1 MLVKRQFESN
11 FKQNLNQNLA
21 PLSNYRIEKASTRPS
36 HSHNSCC
43 NIPQVSILLNN
54 KNTETIYVE
63 NPIKTADL
71 INKLAKTKQE
81 FMLSSVVKAQPFAI
95 KFYNQIK
102 PMVLQVSIQTN
113 AKL

>member
-1 MLVKRQFESN
+1 M
-11 FKQNLNQNLA
+11 
-21 PLSNYRIEKASTRPS
+21 ASTRPS

-81 FMLSSVVKAQPFAI
+81 FMLSSVVKAEPFAI

-113 AKL
+113 AKLTFQLFLAFLKLVYKTYDPKKLSVLE